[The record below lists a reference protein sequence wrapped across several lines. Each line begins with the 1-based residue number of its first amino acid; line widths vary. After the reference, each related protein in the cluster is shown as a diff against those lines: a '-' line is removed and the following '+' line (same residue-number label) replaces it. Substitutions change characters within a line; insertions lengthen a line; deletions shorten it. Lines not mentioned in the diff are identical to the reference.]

1 MEEIIAV
8 AETVDVSESDWVKDE
23 VIDAVIELVDWI
35 ELEIEFDTLIL
46 FELVEL
52 NDGVNDSV
60 SVTVADP
67 EELGD
72 SDKEADDV
80 TDWEPVEL
88 IDIDND
94 VLIDCEGLIEIDS
107 LLVIDLLG
115 VIDSDKVGVIVSDT
129 DIVELSELVIEAVI
143 ETVFE
148 FVFDTLELK
157 EGDALTDWDTLS
169 SMVLLTEGVWLDDDV
184 TEGDSVDVIEELTD
198 GYTWYW

>member
-80 TDWEPVEL
+80 IDWEPVVL

-107 LLVIDLLG
+107 LLVIDLLV

-143 ETVFE
+143 EAVFE

-157 EGDALTDWDTLS
+157 EGDTLTDWDILS
-169 SMVLLTEGVWLDDDV
+169 SMVLLTEAVWLDEDV